1 MWKVFKSGML
11 REHLLCGLGAVAAS
25 LALGSVI
32 AASLIGSQCA
42 GLGIAVTLLAL
53 AAAVFG
59 WPLFF
64 YLLSRELW
72 TPSWRPDA
80 LQSIGL
86 LLLCWF
92 LTAFMLLMAPSAIDA
107 PPLRRFIIGT
117 IGLHI
122 MVGLPYAFIFARL
135 IARLLG
141 RSIPK
146 PQNGTP
152 ELEAGYQLRSAA
164 AHHAPLDGEPNQP
177 LCNSAWMNILGLRSP
192 FWH

>member
-1 MWKVFKSGML
+1 ML
-11 REHLLCGLGAVAAS
+11 RETLLCGLGAVAAA

-32 AASLIGSQCA
+32 AASLVGSKCA
-42 GLGIAVTLLAL
+42 GLAVALTLSAL

-72 TPSWRPDA
+72 TPRWKPDA

-107 PPLRRFIIGT
+107 PPHPRFIIGI
-117 IGLHI
+117 IGLNI
-122 MVGLPYAFIFARL
+122 MIGLPYAFIFARL
-135 IARLLG
+135 IAKMLG

-146 PQNGTP
+146 AQNGP
-152 ELEAGYQLRSAA
+152 AKLEAGYQLPSAVD
-164 AHHAPLDGEPNQP
+164 HQAPLDGEPNQP
-177 LCNSAWMNILGLRSP
+177 L
-192 FWH
+192 